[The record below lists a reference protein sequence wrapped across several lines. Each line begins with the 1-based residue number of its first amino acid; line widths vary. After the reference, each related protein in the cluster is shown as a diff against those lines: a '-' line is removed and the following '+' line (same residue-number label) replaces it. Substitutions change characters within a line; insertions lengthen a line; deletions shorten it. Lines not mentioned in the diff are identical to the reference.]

1 MKIERVETTILRK
14 PVNTRFGGSQYNYD
28 VGGYLLTRVY
38 TDDGLIGHA
47 TTYFGLIA
55 SGMATVKQVIDC
67 ELAPVLIGQDP
78 HFVRA
83 LRRQMHARI
92 SLRWITPC

>member
-47 TTYFGLIA
+47 TTYLSLIH
-55 SGMATVKQVIDC
+55 I
-67 ELAPVLIGQDP
+67 
-78 HFVRA
+78 
-83 LRRQMHARI
+83 
-92 SLRWITPC
+92 